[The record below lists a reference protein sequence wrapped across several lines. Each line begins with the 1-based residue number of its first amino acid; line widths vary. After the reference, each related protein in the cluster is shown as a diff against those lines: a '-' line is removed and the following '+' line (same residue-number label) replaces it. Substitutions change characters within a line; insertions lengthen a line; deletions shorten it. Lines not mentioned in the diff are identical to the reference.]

1 MDFQNQNKQAIFM
14 LVYSELIFNQLDFNY
29 TEIIRNSLNLCW
41 KWVEHQ
47 NVSADTIYST
57 LDDGT
62 DFGGIYILMQL
73 DENDENALKLD
84 NIVYAISYISLLAY
98 QKENSKGYLP
108 PILENID
115 EDTIK
120 SFMENLSKMNLLH
133 IDTYQEIVSYI
144 NKNLLTNYKQAVFYI
159 EKVLLKQKQVSVK
172 VCITA

>member
-1 MDFQNQNKQAIFM
+1 MIDFWQEINKLDFQNQNKQAILM
-14 LVYSELIFNQLDFNY
+14 LVYSELIFNQLDSDY

-41 KWVEHQ
+41 KWIEHQ
-47 NVSADTIYST
+47 NISADTIYST

-73 DENDENALKLD
+73 DGNDNNILKLD

-98 QKENSKGYLP
+98 QKENSKCYLP
-108 PILENID
+108 SILENID

-133 IDTYQEIVSYI
+133 IDSYQEIVFCI
-144 NKNLLTNYKQAVFYI
+144 KNNLLTNYKQTVFYI
-159 EKVLLKQKQVSVK
+159 EKIFLSKS
-172 VCITA
+172 

>member
-1 MDFQNQNKQAIFM
+1 M
-14 LVYSELIFNQLDFNY
+14 LVYSELIFNQLDYFNY

-159 EKVLLKQKQVSVK
+159 EKVSVGWVEAQHK
-172 VCITA
+172 PNNIAA